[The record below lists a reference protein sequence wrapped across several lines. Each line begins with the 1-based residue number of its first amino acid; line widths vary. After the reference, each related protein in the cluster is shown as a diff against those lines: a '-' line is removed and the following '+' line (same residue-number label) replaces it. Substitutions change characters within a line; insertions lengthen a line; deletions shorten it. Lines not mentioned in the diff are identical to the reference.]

1 MAKNASLSLRIEPEL
16 NQRLE
21 ALAEAMDRPKSWVC
35 ERALEDYVALQEWQV
50 AEIRKGLAEAD
61 AGDFA
66 SDGEVEAT
74 VAKWSDAR

>member
-1 MAKNASLSLRIEPEL
+1 MAKNASLSLRIEPAL

-21 ALAEAMDRPKSWVC
+21 SLAEAMDRPKSWVC

-61 AGDFA
+61 AGDFS

-74 VAKWSDAR
+74 LAKWSDAR